1 MDLIPDDIMFTST
14 LLYRS
19 FSFSY
24 ISFLALTASDIDTLL
39 PNLILFKVLFL
50 LKMFLTLLMINTI
63 NELIV
68 VF

>member
-14 LLYRS
+14 SLYRS

-24 ISFLALTASDIDTLL
+24 ISFLALTASDIDTLF

-50 LKMFLTLLMINTI
+50 LKILLTLLMINII
-63 NELIV
+63 NESKV
-68 VF
+68 DF